1 MSTRRRKA
9 DKLPA
14 AQSTEEAI
22 ALLARFAEVDV
33 GIERINA
40 DAERLIADL
49 RAGRDLQLEPLKAEL
64 KALFNQLKPWW
75 AVAGEQLTEGKR
87 KSVEL
92 GGCQIGHRTST
103 PKLTLEGLTE
113 AEAIE
118 NLEILGFE
126 AWAIRTKK
134 ELDKPALIAAL
145 RKMPAKSLDEM
156 DDAEL
161 DALNAD
167 QQDAALLDSL
177 GLKVSQKEEFFI
189 ARIPP
194 LEPAVETVAA
204 NDSGEVRS

>member
-22 ALLARFAEVDV
+22 ALLARFAEVDA
-33 GIERINA
+33 GIERIKA

-49 RAGRDLQLEPLKAEL
+49 RAGRDLHLEPLNAEL
-64 KALFNQLKPWW
+64 KVLFNQLKPWW

-87 KSVEL
+87 KSIEL
-92 GGCQIGHRTST
+92 GGCQIGHRTTT
-103 PKLTLEGLTE
+103 PALKLEGLTE

-118 NLEILGFE
+118 HLETLGFE

-145 RKMPAKSLDEM
+145 RKLGATDPDGVPNADAI
-156 DDAEL
+156 DAEVL
-161 DALNAD
+161 
-167 QQDAALLDSL
+167 SGL

-194 LEPAVETVAA
+194 VEPAVETVAA

>member
-22 ALLARFAEVDV
+22 ALLARYAEVDA
-33 GIERINA
+33 ILERSKSSL
-40 DAERLIADL
+40 EEQIAAL
-49 RAGRDLQLEPLKAEL
+49 RAQRDRFDEAYKAQLKAI
-64 KALFNQLKPWW
+64 FNQLKPWW
-75 AVAGEQLTEGKR
+75 AVAHQELTEGKR
-87 KSVEL
+87 KSIEL
-92 GGCQIGHRTST
+92 GGCQIGHRTTT
-103 PKLTLEGLTE
+103 PALKLEGITE

-118 NLEILGFE
+118 DLELLGFE

-145 RKMPAKSLDEM
+145 RKLAAGKAPEEM
-156 DDAEL
+156 
-161 DALNAD
+161 NAD
-167 QQDAALLDSL
+167 ERDAYVLDGL

-194 LEPAVETVAA
+194 VEPAVEAVAA
-204 NDSGEVRS
+204 NDDGSMK

>member
-1 MSTRRRKA
+1 MTTKRRKA

-14 AQSTEEAI
+14 AKTTEEAI
-22 ALLARFAEVDV
+22 ALLARFAEVD
-33 GIERINA
+33 GEIERENA
-40 DAERLIADL
+40 LTELTIANL
-49 RAGRDLQLEPLKAEL
+49 RAARDTLQAPLKAEL

-75 AVAGEQLTEGKR
+75 AVAHEQLTEGKR

-103 PKLTLEGLTE
+103 PALKLEGLTE

-118 NLEILGFE
+118 HLEALGFE

-145 RKMPAKSLDEM
+145 RKLGATGEDGE
-156 DDAEL
+156 
-161 DALNAD
+161 LNAD
-167 QQDAALLDSL
+167 GVDAQVLDGL

-194 LEPAVETVAA
+194 VEPAVEQVAA
-204 NDSGEVRS
+204 NDDGGVR

>member
-22 ALLARFAEVDV
+22 ELLARYAEVDA
-33 GIERINA
+33 ILERSKVSL
-40 DAERLIADL
+40 EEQIATL
-49 RAGRDLQLEPLKAEL
+49 RAQRDRFDEAYKLEL
-64 KALFNQLKPWW
+64 KVLFNQLKPWW
-75 AVAGEQLTEGKR
+75 AVAGEQLTDGKR
-87 KSVEL
+87 KSIEL

-103 PKLTLEGLTE
+103 PALKLEGLTE

-118 NLEILGFE
+118 HLETLGFE
-126 AWAIRTKK
+126 AWAIRTRK

-145 RKMPAKSLDEM
+145 RRLGATDRDGAP
-156 DDAEL
+156 
-161 DALNAD
+161 NAD
-167 QQDAALLDSL
+167 AIDADVLSGL

-194 LEPAVETVAA
+194 VEPAVETVAA
-204 NDSGEVRS
+204 NDDGLVR

>member
-22 ALLARFAEVDV
+22 ALLARFAEVDALMA
-33 GIERINA
+33 A
-40 DAERLIADL
+40 DNVAAEEAIAAI
-49 RAGRDLQLEPLKAEL
+49 RAVRDAHQEPLKAEL

-103 PKLTLEGLTE
+103 PALKLEGLTE
-113 AEAIE
+113 AEAVE
-118 NLEILGFE
+118 HLEALGFE

-145 RKMPAKSLDEM
+145 RKLGATGPDGELSADGVDAHVLDG
-156 DDAEL
+156 
-161 DALNAD
+161 
-167 QQDAALLDSL
+167 L

-194 LEPAVETVAA
+194 VEPPVETVAA
-204 NDSGEVRS
+204 NDDGAVR

>member
-1 MSTRRRKA
+1 MSTKRRKA

-22 ALLARFAEVDV
+22 ELLARYAEVDA
-33 GIERINA
+33 ILERSKVSL
-40 DAERLIADL
+40 EEQIATL
-49 RAGRDLQLEPLKAEL
+49 RAQRDRFDEGYKLEL
-64 KALFNQLKPWW
+64 KVLFNQLKPWW

-87 KSVEL
+87 KSIEL

-103 PKLTLEGLTE
+103 PALKLEGLTE

-118 NLEILGFE
+118 HLETLGFE

-145 RKMPAKSLDEM
+145 RKLGATDPDGVPNADAI
-156 DDAEL
+156 DAEVL
-161 DALNAD
+161 AG
-167 QQDAALLDSL
+167 L

-194 LEPAVETVAA
+194 VEPAVETVAA
-204 NDSGEVRS
+204 NDSGEVRQ